1 MNAHYSPEFL
11 SARRDDLTA
20 QKDQIIS
27 ELASISR
34 FDDESGAYI
43 AIQPEYDAGTTED
56 QADNSAESEVFQ
68 QREARVSDLVESLEE
83 VEQAL
88 AKMDTDTYGRCE
100 VTGDWISEDRLV
112 AYPAART
119 CSEDHAV

>member
-1 MNAHYSPEFL
+1 L
-11 SARRDDLTA
+11 DDLTA
-20 QKDQIIS
+20 QKEQIVS

-88 AKMDTDTYGRCE
+88 AKMDSDTYGRCE